1 MTFLVGFSI
10 GFLWAQLGLS
20 ATRAVARK
28 EGRVESL
35 CLFVAISFLLIW
47 WLTTV

>member
-10 GFLWAQLGLS
+10 GFLWAQLGQS
-20 ATRAVARK
+20 AAIAIARK
-28 EGRVESL
+28 EGRVEAL
-35 CLFVAISFLLIW
+35 CLFVVSTFLLIW